1 MNLEFSFGQFFLFSN
16 PNEYQKQESTLSV
29 SKERNR
35 FKGMV
40 WEEYDAVHQKYM
52 EISERY
58 TYIPIYTCTLLV
70 VFSRSF
76 LDAASPRFLLRI
88 LGLVL
93 VCRRSAYTRAYIYL
107 IAFANSQVRNRK

>member
-1 MNLEFSFGQFFLFSN
+1 MNLEFSLGQFFLCSN

-58 TYIPIYTCTLLV
+58 TYIHIPTLLV

-76 LDAASPRFLLRI
+76 LDAASPRFSLRTR
-88 LGLVL
+88 VL
-93 VCRRSAYTRAYIYL
+93 VTRVPTY
-107 IAFANSQVRNRK
+107 S